1 MECRIS
7 MDGMDSHVVL
17 LKQMPLIDEML
28 VFALPVHDLLLVLSI
43 QPAILAAIQR
53 KWCIAMTHDIVEV
66 TYLWSC
72 QLVEKS
78 SRGQGY
84 SLPNCRVTR

>member
-28 VFALPVHDLLLVLSI
+28 VFALPVRDLLLVLSI
-43 QPAILAAIQR
+43 QPAILIAIQR
-53 KWCIAMTHDIVEV
+53 KWYIAMTHDIVEV
-66 TYLWSC
+66 TYLWSY
-72 QLVEKS
+72 QLMEKS
-78 SRGQGY
+78 FGGQGCI
-84 SLPNCRVTR
+84 LPNYHVTW

>member
-53 KWCIAMTHDIVEV
+53 KWYIAMTHAIVEV

-78 SRGQGY
+78 SGGQGF
-84 SLPNCRVTR
+84 SLPNCRATR

>member
-1 MECRIS
+1 

-28 VFALPVHDLLLVLSI
+28 VFALLVHDLLLALSI
-43 QPAILAAIQR
+43 QPVILAAIQR
-53 KWCIAMTHDIVEV
+53 KWYIAMTHDIVDI

-72 QLVEKS
+72 QLV
-78 SRGQGY
+78 
-84 SLPNCRVTR
+84 